1 MRLGKA
7 RRELLMHILSKPV
20 GVHLDFLYFAHC
32 TKNSREDLQT
42 LISLGE
48 HVNKSLSKKSTLGR
62 RRACHRSNYLHP
74 QLPFFMYS
82 CHDPGLALAKMASLM
97 SLDRQV
103 LQLKFIT
110 IKNSILQLREKMV
123 SNLQVRKKINY
134 RNAKDEGMTIY
145 DISCRFSTTVVI
157 LGKSGLFRAK

>member
-1 MRLGKA
+1 MWLGKA

-123 SNLQVRKKINY
+123 SQPSRNENGKQEKINY

-145 DISCRFSTTVVI
+145 DIFWDFQP
-157 LGKSGLFRAK
+157 LWLF

>member
-1 MRLGKA
+1 
-7 RRELLMHILSKPV
+7 MHILSKPV

-32 TKNSREDLQT
+32 TKNSGEDLQT

-123 SNLQVRKKINY
+123 FPYLQEMRMGSKKKKINY

-145 DISCRFSTTVVI
+145 DIFCRFSTTVI
-157 LGKSGLFRAK
+157 F